1 MRDFLLTKASL
12 IKKGHQEDCGYH
24 YVKGEAF
31 MENRCVCCG
40 VIIPEGMMVC
50 KTCEIEAENRL
61 TLKKKNRV
69 SGSAE
74 QPGKRRRLFTW
85 GRTKGTARGVKA
97 AH

>member
-1 MRDFLLTKASL
+1 
-12 IKKGHQEDCGYH
+12 
-24 YVKGEAF
+24 

-74 QPGKRRRLFTW
+74 QPGKRRRLFMW

>member
-1 MRDFLLTKASL
+1 
-12 IKKGHQEDCGYH
+12 
-24 YVKGEAF
+24 

-69 SGSAE
+69 SGSTE
-74 QPGKRRRLFTW
+74 QPGKNKRRLFVW
-85 GRTKGTARGVKA
+85 RSKKERLFK
-97 AH
+97 